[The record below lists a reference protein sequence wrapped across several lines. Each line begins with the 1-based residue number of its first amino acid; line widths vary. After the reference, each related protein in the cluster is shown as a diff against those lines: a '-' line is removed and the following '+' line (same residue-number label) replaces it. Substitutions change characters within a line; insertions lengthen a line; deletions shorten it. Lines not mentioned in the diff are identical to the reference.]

1 MPSESS
7 AGVLSRLLLVN
18 PLRHSPSISHRA
30 LPLPLPRPQPPSHHM
45 TNQSLKGIYMPNRAH
60 TPTSHRGG
68 ATQPYRRRSS
78 SHSAPHPPPPLPS
91 HSGSQIAPRT
101 PFVAHTPACQKRWRR
116 NQPCAMPAIR
126 QISIAVIPCSPLG
139 GKLEPQGHVTSGS
152 LSRRSHGR
160 FSRGEG
166 GLLVQVTE
174 GGFFASVCISQYGRR
189 ILGMIRGIAAWRWGA
204 LGLFCYWRVISSRL
218 SNEMARDG
226 WTVGKGPV

>member
-1 MPSESS
+1 MRSESS

-30 LPLPLPRPQPPSHHM
+30 LPLPRPQPPSHHM
-45 TNQSLKGIYMPNRAH
+45 TNPSRASTCPTAH
-60 TPTSHRGG
+60 TPPPPIEVV
-68 ATQPYRRRSS
+68 QPSPTVA
-78 SHSAPHPPPPLPS
+78 APPVIQPLILPPPLPS

-126 QISIAVIPCSPLG
+126 QISIAVIPCSPRG

-160 FSRGEG
+160 CSRGEG

-174 GGFFASVCISQYGRR
+174 GGFVASVCISQYGRR

-204 LGLFCYWRVISSRL
+204 LGLFGYWRVISSRL

>member
-1 MPSESS
+1 VCCRGCCWS
-7 AGVLSRLLLVN
+7 APFAT
-18 PLRHSPSISHRA
+18 PLQHLTEPSPSPALNLHHITSHD
-30 LPLPLPRPQPPSHHM
+30 
-45 TNQSLKGIYMPNRAH
+45 QSLKGIYMPNRAH

-68 ATQPYRRRSS
+68 ATQPHRRRSS
-78 SHSAPHPPPPLPS
+78 SHSAPHPPPPPLPS

-126 QISIAVIPCSPLG
+126 QISIAVIPCSPRG

-174 GGFFASVCISQYGRR
+174 GGFVASVCISQYGRR

-204 LGLFCYWRVISSRL
+204 LGLFGYWRVISSRL